1 VQPNGRLARSVVMP
15 NIRWRD
21 LPRPYRRTIIAAF
34 IGMAA
39 GAVVALMYDHDGTMF
54 DRFLVAAV
62 GMLVGIGSGLLSA
75 AIAAFRKQAAVR

>member
-1 VQPNGRLARSVVMP
+1 
-15 NIRWRD
+15 
-21 LPRPYRRTIIAAF
+21 
-34 IGMAA
+34 MAA
-39 GAVVALMYDHDGTMF
+39 GAVVALMYDRDGTMF